1 MSSSAPVPPPVRD
14 RLRVP
19 GRAGGSLATVGCMDA
34 TVVSPT
40 EPGPLAQELWEEV
53 GSGESSARVF
63 VSKDGARYAKVA
75 SGDEVAALA
84 GERDRVRWAVEHGIP
99 GPRSLG
105 WAEGPDGAVLTTGAM
120 AGTPADQV
128 GPDQVRRAWTSIV
141 AAVRALH
148 DVPTGGCPFDRG
160 LRTMYALAQDV
171 VAPGAVRREFL
182 RPEQESR
189 KGDDLLAELAAEL
202 PVRQEP
208 EAADQV
214 VCHGDLC
221 LPNILLDPETLEVS
235 GFVDLGRLGV
245 ADRHADLS
253 LLLASAQDTWP
264 DEAQHL
270 QDQLQPLY
278 GSPVDAD
285 RLRFHLFLDP
295 LTWD

>member
-1 MSSSAPVPPPVRD
+1 
-14 RLRVP
+14 
-19 GRAGGSLATVGCMDA
+19 MDA
-34 TVVSPT
+34 TAVGPT
-40 EPGPLAQELWEEV
+40 VRRALAQGIWEEV

-63 VSKDGARYAKVA
+63 VSTDGARYVKVV
-75 SGDEVAALA
+75 SDDQVAALA
-84 GERDRVRWAVEHGIP
+84 GERDRVRWAAARGIP
-99 GPRSLG
+99 GPRLLG
-105 WAEGPDGAVLTTGAM
+105 WVRAPDGAVLTTSAVP
-120 AGTPADQV
+120 GTPADQV
-128 GPDQVRRAWTSIV
+128 RPDHVRQAWTNIV
-141 AAVRALH
+141 AAVAAFH
-148 DVPTGGCPFDRG
+148 DVPAGDCPFDRG

-171 VAPGAVRREFL
+171 VARGAVRREFL
-182 RPEQESR
+182 RPEQEAR
-189 KGDDLLAELAAEL
+189 AGRDLLAERAAEM
-202 PVRQEP
+202 PVREEQ

-235 GFVDLGRLGV
+235 GFVDLGRLGA

-270 QDQLQPLY
+270 QDQLQRLY

-285 RLRFHLFLDP
+285 RLRFHLLLDP

>member
-1 MSSSAPVPPPVRD
+1 
-14 RLRVP
+14 
-19 GRAGGSLATVGCMDA
+19 MDA
-34 TVVSPT
+34 TAVGPT
-40 EPGPLAQELWEEV
+40 ERGALAQGLWEEV

-63 VSKDGARYAKVA
+63 VRTDGARYAKVV
-75 SGDEVAALA
+75 SDDQVAALA
-84 GERDRVRWAVEHGIP
+84 GERDRVRWAADQGIH
-99 GPRSLG
+99 GPRVLG
-105 WAEGPDGAVLTTGAM
+105 WAETRDGAVLTTSAVP
-120 AGTPADQV
+120 GTSADQV
-128 GPDQVRRAWTSIV
+128 RPDQVRQAWTNIV
-141 AAVRALH
+141 AAVAALH
-148 DVPTGGCPFDRG
+148 DVPTSGCPFDRG
-160 LRTMYALAQDV
+160 LRTMLPLAQDV
-171 VAPGAVRREFL
+171 VARGAVRREFL
-182 RPEQESR
+182 RPEQEFR
-189 KGDDLLAELAAEL
+189 TGRDLLAELAAEI
-202 PVRQEP
+202 PVRQEQ

-270 QDQLQPLY
+270 QDRLEPLY
-278 GSPVDAD
+278 GSPVDAE

>member
-1 MSSSAPVPPPVRD
+1 
-14 RLRVP
+14 
-19 GRAGGSLATVGCMDA
+19 MDA
-34 TVVSPT
+34 TAVGPT
-40 EPGPLAQELWEEV
+40 ERGALAQGLWEEV

-63 VSKDGARYAKVA
+63 VSTDGARYAKVA
-75 SGDEVAALA
+75 TGDQVAALA
-84 GERDRVRWAVEHGIP
+84 GERDRVRWAAARGIH
-99 GPRSLG
+99 GPRLLG
-105 WAEGPDGAVLTTGAM
+105 WAEAPDGAVLTTSAV

-128 GPDQVRRAWTSIV
+128 RPDQAHQAWANIV
-141 AAVRALH
+141 AAVAALH
-148 DVPTGGCPFDRG
+148 DVPAGDCPFDRG
-160 LRTMYALAQDV
+160 LRTMYPLARDV
-171 VAPGAVRREFL
+171 VARGAVRREFL

-189 KGDDLLAELAAEL
+189 TGHDLLAELAAEL
-202 PVRQEP
+202 PVRQEQ

-221 LPNILLDPETLEVS
+221 LPNILLDPETLAVS

-278 GSPVDAD
+278 GSPVDAE